1 MAASVTPGVISN
13 LPTSS
18 PENRLFSTYFSAAHP
33 ASDAVL
39 KKDSKKGETMGW
51 FTSTELDSLDALF
64 LDQLLDLYDAEQRL
78 VQALPKMAGAA
89 HQPGLKEAFQNHLR
103 ETQTHLQRLEHV
115 FQALEQSVRAKTCE
129 AMKGLVAEGQE
140 AIDAKGNPDVK
151 DAALIA
157 AAQRVEHYEIAAYGT
172 ARTFA
177 RRLGKQSAVALLGE
191 TLAEEKAADQKLT
204 QLAEAGINQKAA
216 TA

>member
-1 MAASVTPGVISN
+1 
-13 LPTSS
+13 
-18 PENRLFSTYFSAAHP
+18 
-33 ASDAVL
+33 
-39 KKDSKKGETMGW
+39 MGW

-64 LDQLLDLYDAEQRL
+64 LDQLQDLYDAEQHL
-78 VQALPKMAGAA
+78 VQALPKMASAA

-103 ETQTHLQRLEHV
+103 ETQTHGQRLERV
-115 FQALEQSVRAKTCE
+115 FQALGQSVRAKTCE

-140 AIDAKGNPDVK
+140 AIDAKGNPDGK

-157 AAQRVEHYEIAAYGT
+157 AAQRVEHYEIAACGT

-177 RRLGKQSAVALLGE
+177 RRLGKQSAVVLLDE

-216 TA
+216 MA